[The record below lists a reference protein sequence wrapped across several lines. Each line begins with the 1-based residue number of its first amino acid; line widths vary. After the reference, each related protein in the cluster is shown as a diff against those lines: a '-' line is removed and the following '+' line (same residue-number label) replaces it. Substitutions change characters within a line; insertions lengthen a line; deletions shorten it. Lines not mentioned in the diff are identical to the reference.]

1 MRLCLI
7 RHGESEGNVA
17 ATLQGC
23 RLDTP
28 LSPRGRR
35 QAESLSIRLLDEPID
50 AVVASPMSRA
60 RETAEIV
67 AAPHGLGVS
76 TDADLLEFE
85 GGNWTGRSLDQEM
98 ERHVAELRA
107 RWRAGEVEVRTP
119 GGESPVLAAER
130 ASRFLTR
137 LRSKGFLA
145 PLVVAHGRFNRVLM
159 TKILE
164 RDLSRMDEI
173 RQRNGSV
180 SIFELDEHG
189 HATSVF
195 LDDVEHLSAE
205 LRVVTGGSDSVR

>member
-28 LSPRGRR
+28 LSPRGRK
-35 QAESLSIRLLDEPID
+35 QAESLSIRLLQEPID
-50 AVVASPMSRA
+50 AVVASPMCRA

-76 TDADLLEFE
+76 TDSDLLEFDW
-85 GGNWTGRSLDQEM
+85 GSWTGRSLDEEM

-107 RWRAGEVEVRTP
+107 RWRAGEVEVHPP
-119 GGESPVLAAER
+119 GGESPIKAAER
-130 ASRFLTR
+130 AGRFLAR
-137 LRSKGFLA
+137 LRSRGALG

-159 TKILE
+159 TRILG

-180 SIFELDEHG
+180 SIFELDEDG
-189 HATSVF
+189 HATSVS

-205 LRVVTGGSDSVR
+205 LQVVTGANDSVR

>member
-1 MRLCLI
+1 MRVCLI

-28 LSPRGRR
+28 LSPRGRK
-35 QAESLSIRLLDEPID
+35 QAESLAIRLLNEPMD
-50 AVVASPMSRA
+50 AVIASPMSRA

-67 AAPHGLGVS
+67 AAPHGLGIS
-76 TDADLLEFE
+76 TDADLLEFDW
-85 GGNWTGRSLDQEM
+85 GSWTGRSLDQEM

-107 RWRAGEVEVRTP
+107 RWRAGEVDVRTP
-119 GGESPVLAAER
+119 GGESPVLAAVR
-130 ASRFLTR
+130 AGRFLAR
-137 LRSKGFLA
+137 LRAKKVLA

-159 TKILE
+159 ALILN

-173 RQRNGSV
+173 KQRNGSV
-180 SIFELDEHG
+180 SIFELDEEG
-189 HATSVF
+189 KATSVS

-205 LRVVTGGSDSVR
+205 LRVVTGANDSVR